1 MRFFSKIAFISNL
14 GFIAFIILGYVE
26 FNQKKSGLQDNLI
39 PLPFVTGTLVV
50 LGIMALFINIVFCI
64 FSVYYLLR
72 KKQQLM
78 PVWIL
83 AANLIMLLV
92 QVFYFFIL

>member
-14 GFIAFIILGYVE
+14 GFLAFIILGYVE
-26 FNQKKSGLQDNLI
+26 INQKKAGIQDNLI

-50 LGIMALFINIVFCI
+50 LGILALFINIIFCI
-64 FSVYYLLR
+64 FSVCYMLK
-72 KKQQLM
+72 KKQQFI

-83 AANLIMLLV
+83 AANFIILFV
-92 QVFYFFIL
+92 EVFYFFIL